1 MALDRAWRAAPLQ
14 VRRYSGARHGFDNPA
29 LATLVQTP
37 RAPCNTTRRPNRP
50 RGTGRWSSSVGTF
63 SRSIQPIAH
72 AEGGPRPGSNL

>member
-37 RAPCNTTRRPNRP
+37 EGSLQYDATSEQTAWNRTLEFLRRYL
-50 RGTGRWSSSVGTF
+50 
-63 SRSIQPIAH
+63 QP
-72 AEGGPRPGSNL
+72 